1 MSATATLIHI
11 IGGVCL
17 LLWGVRLVS
26 TGLNRACG
34 AELRRFI
41 TRSTKNR
48 FLGLFSGAFI
58 AMALQSSTAVTL
70 IAASFASKGLLTTL
84 SGISLILGADIGT
97 TLAAQILIFDLS
109 WLVPVLLISGYSMT
123 RIKKGGG
130 YYKYIGNA
138 LLGVALILLS
148 LAIVVDVS
156 EPLRESN
163 ALHVLIMPLS
173 QEPVLAILFAGL
185 LTWLVHSSLA
195 MVLLFASFTATGTI
209 PIGLGLVLVLGANL
223 GSSFIAFADT
233 LAEKAVGRR
242 IPLANIIMR
251 FFGVVLVLPF
261 INLVQPLLA
270 DISADPARMLVNFH
284 TAFNV
289 GLALLMLPFIGV
301 INRIVSRI
309 LPDKSTADD
318 KNQPRYLD
326 YSALDTPQAALASA
340 ERETLRISDTVSR
353 MLKDTLDVM
362 RNDNPEL
369 MRKISKQDNRVDM
382 LYDAVKK
389 FLARITN
396 ESLTEGESIRHQQIL
411 SFATNLEHIG
421 DIIDKSLLELCDK
434 KIRKHLS
441 FSDEGFKEIAEA
453 YNLVVENLTLAQ
465 HVFMTND
472 LKMARQL
479 FHGKMKLGELERQT
493 SEKHMR
499 RLREGVSETHNTSSI
514 HLDVFRDLRRIQS
527 YLTMVGYPALEEAGE
542 LHRSRL
548 KEA

>member
-48 FLGLFSGAFI
+48 FMGLFTGAFI

-84 SGISLILGADIGT
+84 SGIALVLGADIGT

-109 WLVPVLLISGYSMT
+109 WLVPVLLICGYSLT

-138 LLGVALILLS
+138 LLGVGLILLS
-148 LAIVVDVS
+148 LQIVVDVS

-163 ALHVLIMPLS
+163 ALHVLIAPLS
-173 QEPVLAILFAGL
+173 EEPILAILFAGL

-195 MVLLFASFTATGTI
+195 MVLLFASFAATGTI
-209 PIGLGLVLVLGANL
+209 PLGLGFVLVLGANL

-233 LAEKAVGRR
+233 FGEKAVGRR

-251 FFGVVLVLPF
+251 FLGVILVLPF
-261 INLVQPLLA
+261 INIAQSELA
-270 DISADPARMLVNFH
+270 LISDDPARMLVNFH

-289 GLALLMLPFIGV
+289 GLAIIMLPFIGV
-301 INRIVSRI
+301 LNRLVSRI
-309 LPDKSTADD
+309 LPDKSSSDD
-318 KNQPRYLD
+318 KNLPRYLD

-340 ERETLRISDTVSR
+340 ERETLRISDTVAR
-353 MLKDTLDVM
+353 MLKDTLEVL
-362 RNDNPEL
+362 RSDNPEL
-369 MRKISKQDNRVDM
+369 MRKVSKSDNRVDT

-389 FLARITN
+389 YLARITN
-396 ESLTEGESIRHQQIL
+396 ESLTQTESVRHQHIL

-434 KIRKHLS
+434 KIRKHLT
-441 FSDEGFKEIAEA
+441 FSDEGFKEISEA
-453 YNLVVENLTLAQ
+453 YNHVIENLTLAQ

-472 LKMARQL
+472 IKMAREL
-479 FHGKMKLGELERQT
+479 FRGKMKLRELEVAT

-499 RLREGVSETHNTSSI
+499 RLREGVSETHSTSSL

-527 YLTMVGYPALEEAGE
+527 YLTMVGYPALDEAGE

-548 KEA
+548 KET